1 VCVPRILALPCAALF
16 LAAALAAQTPTKI
29 GVIQIQTALVSTK
42 DGQKAVQELE
52 SRMAPKQ
59 REMERKR
66 TELQELQDKLN
77 KGGNAMAQAAKD
89 DLARTIDQKTK
100 SYNRD
105 MEDARAELDTEQR
118 KLLEDLSGKMQVAI
132 DKLFSASATRFFGI
146 LEQYRYE
153 TLTFAALTRDGQHA
167 HPIAPAQYRD
177 VDIGN
182 EKPVKCLNN
191 GLWLCNADDLRY
203 AVVLSFHREYGHESG
218 TCVEIAAR
226 GRRKRVNASLLCRTG
241 GGR

>member
-1 VCVPRILALPCAALF
+1 MKYRILALPLMALF
-16 LAAALAAQTPTKI
+16 VAAAAAAQTPTKV

-66 TELQELQDKLN
+66 TEIQELQDKLN

-105 MEDARAELDTEQR
+105 MEDARAELDQEQR
-118 KLLEDLSGKMQVAI
+118 KLLEDLSGKMQVVI
-132 DKLFSASATRFFGI
+132 DKFALANGYAVLLDVSNQNGNVLYVASGVDVTKDIIDLYDKTNPMAPGSATP
-146 LEQYRYE
+146 
-153 TLTFAALTRDGQHA
+153 TTKPAAPPA
-167 HPIAPAQYRD
+167 KPPAAAPATP
-177 VDIGN
+177 
-182 EKPVKCLNN
+182 PVK
-191 GLWLCNADDLRY
+191 
-203 AVVLSFHREYGHESG
+203 
-218 TCVEIAAR
+218 
-226 GRRKRVNASLLCRTG
+226 KQP
-241 GGR
+241 

>member
-1 VCVPRILALPCAALF
+1 MKNRILALPCAALF

-42 DGQKAVQELE
+42 DGQKAVQDLE

-66 TELQELQDKLN
+66 AELQELQDKLS

-100 SYNRD
+100 NYNRD

-118 KLLEDLSGKMQVAI
+118 KLLEELSGKMQVAI
-132 DKLFSASATRFFGI
+132 DKYALANGYAVILDVSNQNGNVLYVASGVDITKDIIDLYDKTNPSGPSSATPTTKPA
-146 LEQYRYE
+146 
-153 TLTFAALTRDGQHA
+153 TLA
-167 HPIAPAQYRD
+167 PKPPAPAAT
-177 VDIGN
+177 
-182 EKPVKCLNN
+182 PVK
-191 GLWLCNADDLRY
+191 
-203 AVVLSFHREYGHESG
+203 
-218 TCVEIAAR
+218 
-226 GRRKRVNASLLCRTG
+226 KQP
-241 GGR
+241 

>member
-1 VCVPRILALPCAALF
+1 MKHRILALPCAALF
-16 LAAALAAQTPTKI
+16 LAASLAAAQTPTKI

-66 TELQELQDKLN
+66 TELQELQDKLQ

-89 DLARTIDQKTK
+89 DLARSIDQKTK

-132 DKLFSASATRFFGI
+132 DKYALANGYAVILDVSNQNGNVLYVASGVDITKDIIDLYDKTNPTAPGSSTPTTKPAATPAPKPP
-146 LEQYRYE
+146 
-153 TLTFAALTRDGQHA
+153 AA
-167 HPIAPAQYRD
+167 APAAT
-177 VDIGN
+177 
-182 EKPVKCLNN
+182 PVK
-191 GLWLCNADDLRY
+191 
-203 AVVLSFHREYGHESG
+203 
-218 TCVEIAAR
+218 
-226 GRRKRVNASLLCRTG
+226 KQP
-241 GGR
+241 

>member
-1 VCVPRILALPCAALF
+1 VKNRILALPCAALF
-16 LAAALAAQTPTKI
+16 LAAALAAAQTPTKI

-89 DLARTIDQKTK
+89 ELARSIDQKTK

-105 MEDARAELDTEQR
+105 MEDARAELETEQR

-132 DKLFSASATRFFGI
+132 DKYALANGYAVILDVSNQNGNVLYVASG
-146 LEQYRYE
+146 
-153 TLTFAALTRDGQHA
+153 
-167 HPIAPAQYRD
+167 
-177 VDIGN
+177 VDITKDIIDLYDKTNPTAPGAATPTT
-182 EKPVKCLNN
+182 KPAATPAPKPPAAIPAATPVK
-191 GLWLCNADDLRY
+191 
-203 AVVLSFHREYGHESG
+203 
-218 TCVEIAAR
+218 
-226 GRRKRVNASLLCRTG
+226 KQP
-241 GGR
+241 

>member
-1 VCVPRILALPCAALF
+1 VKHRILALPCAALF
-16 LAAALAAQTPTKI
+16 LAASLAAAQTPTKV

-42 DGQKAVQELE
+42 DGQKAVQDLE

-66 TELQELQDKLN
+66 TELQELQEKLQ

-105 MEDARAELDTEQR
+105 MEDARAELETEQR

-132 DKLFSASATRFFGI
+132 DK
-146 LEQYRYE
+146 
-153 TLTFAALTRDGQHA
+153 FALA
-167 HPIAPAQYRD
+167 
-177 VDIGN
+177 
-182 EKPVKCLNN
+182 N
-191 GLWLCNADDLRY
+191 GY
-203 AVVLSFHREYGHESG
+203 AVILDVSNKNGNVL
-218 TCVEIAAR
+218 
-226 GRRKRVNASLLCRTG
+226 
-241 GGR
+241 

>member
-1 VCVPRILALPCAALF
+1 VKHRILALPCAALF
-16 LAAALAAQTPTKI
+16 LAASLAAAQTPTKV

-66 TELQELQDKLN
+66 TELQELQDKLQ

-105 MEDARAELDTEQR
+105 MEDARAELETEQR

-132 DKLFSASATRFFGI
+132 DKFALANGYAVILDVSNQNGNVLYVASGVDITKDIIDLYDKTNPTAPGSSTPTTKPAATPAPKPP
-146 LEQYRYE
+146 
-153 TLTFAALTRDGQHA
+153 AA
-167 HPIAPAQYRD
+167 APAAT
-177 VDIGN
+177 
-182 EKPVKCLNN
+182 PVK
-191 GLWLCNADDLRY
+191 
-203 AVVLSFHREYGHESG
+203 
-218 TCVEIAAR
+218 
-226 GRRKRVNASLLCRTG
+226 KQP
-241 GGR
+241 

>member
-1 VCVPRILALPCAALF
+1 MKHRILALPCAALF
-16 LAAALAAQTPTKI
+16 VAAAMAAQTPTKI
-29 GVIQIQTALVSTK
+29 GVIQIQTALVSTR

-66 TELQELQDKLN
+66 TELQELQDKLQ

-132 DKLFSASATRFFGI
+132 DKFALANGYAVILDVSNQNGNVLYVASGVDITKDIIDLYDKTNPSAPGSATP
-146 LEQYRYE
+146 
-153 TLTFAALTRDGQHA
+153 TTKPAAT
-167 HPIAPAQYRD
+167 PTPKPPAATPATTPT
-177 VDIGN
+177 
-182 EKPVKCLNN
+182 PVK
-191 GLWLCNADDLRY
+191 
-203 AVVLSFHREYGHESG
+203 
-218 TCVEIAAR
+218 
-226 GRRKRVNASLLCRTG
+226 KQP
-241 GGR
+241 

>member
-1 VCVPRILALPCAALF
+1 MKHRILALPCAALF
-16 LAAALAAQTPTKI
+16 WAASLAAAQTPTKV

-66 TELQELQDKLN
+66 TELQELQDKLQ

-105 MEDARAELDTEQR
+105 MEDARAELETEQR
-118 KLLEDLSGKMQVAI
+118 KLLEELSGKMQVAI
-132 DKLFSASATRFFGI
+132 DKFALANGYAVILDVSNQNGNVLYVASGVDITKDIIDLYDKTNPTAPGSSTPTTKPAATP
-146 LEQYRYE
+146 
-153 TLTFAALTRDGQHA
+153 A
-167 HPIAPAQYRD
+167 PKAPAAT
-177 VDIGN
+177 
-182 EKPVKCLNN
+182 PVK
-191 GLWLCNADDLRY
+191 
-203 AVVLSFHREYGHESG
+203 
-218 TCVEIAAR
+218 
-226 GRRKRVNASLLCRTG
+226 KQP
-241 GGR
+241 

>member
-1 VCVPRILALPCAALF
+1 VKNRILALPCAVLF
-16 LAAALAAQTPTKI
+16 LAAALSAQTPTKI

-89 DLARTIDQKTK
+89 ELARSIDQKTK

-105 MEDARAELDTEQR
+105 MEDARAELETEQR
-118 KLLEDLSGKMQVAI
+118 KLLEDLSGKMQIAI
-132 DKLFSASATRFFGI
+132 DKFALANGYAVILDVSNQNGNVLYVASG
-146 LEQYRYE
+146 
-153 TLTFAALTRDGQHA
+153 
-167 HPIAPAQYRD
+167 
-177 VDIGN
+177 VDITKDIIDLYDKTNPTAPGATTPTT
-182 EKPVKCLNN
+182 KPAGTPAPKPPAATPPAAPVK
-191 GLWLCNADDLRY
+191 
-203 AVVLSFHREYGHESG
+203 
-218 TCVEIAAR
+218 
-226 GRRKRVNASLLCRTG
+226 KQP
-241 GGR
+241 